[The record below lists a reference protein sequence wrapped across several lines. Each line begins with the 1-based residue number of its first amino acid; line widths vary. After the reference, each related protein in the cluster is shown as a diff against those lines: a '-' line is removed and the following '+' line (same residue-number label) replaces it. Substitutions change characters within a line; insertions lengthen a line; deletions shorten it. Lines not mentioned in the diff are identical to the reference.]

1 MVLCLPGSARIL
13 GLCGKVLVA
22 GGAAG
27 LASTRRDQELAS
39 CWTEPVSASSK
50 TESLLAKADLIS
62 DAGGASVIT
71 Y

>member
-1 MVLCLPGSARIL
+1 
-13 GLCGKVLVA
+13 
-22 GGAAG
+22 